1 MPDKNRK
8 TPLAG
13 EDSGAAWGGHAD
25 MVDDSSDRP
34 ADVQRSVIP
43 FVVAGLLSIA
53 VFLAVYVRTQAWQM
67 GVVGGGVVLGLML
80 AFLALILARRGRADV
95 GAYLFVAAVT
105 VAWVGAALAWSNA
118 TLYVMA
124 TGAFV
129 IVLAGSSV
137 LPDERKAWLVAL
149 IVLSLAALVIR
160 RLEPFPRLDVRSE
173 ALLRGYIRVTLA
185 LSAGVLIWRMIQ
197 AYRRIKTIR
206 GRLFTISVFIVF
218 VTALAIGTGSI
229 LVGLRDGRRQAI
241 DRLELVATLR
251 IVEIDNWVRTIQNT
265 LAGSLQQAPQHRFVD
280 PGMADVV
287 ARLLDTPPDSEERRQ
302 AHEFLQYNFD
312 QWLKQAQ
319 QFEVIYFMDRDGRV
333 LVATD
338 PALEGE
344 VFADETYFNRGTV
357 GSYVGPLSY
366 SQSLERPILFTS
378 RPILGEYGRL
388 LGVLAGRVDGS
399 SLNQRMRVRE
409 QASLGE
415 TGETY
420 LVGMDRTMLTHSR
433 LAEAGTAV
441 RTRGAEMA
449 IERQEDGAGTYG
461 NYEGGRVIGVYRWVP
476 DLQVALIAE
485 QTRAEALR
493 AVNRTATLNGAISLV
508 ALVGAHAVALVTAR
522 WIGNPLSDLAET
534 ASEIAAGDLERTA
547 QIDRQDEI
555 GTLAEAFNQM
565 TAQLRE
571 LIEGLENRVQE
582 RTWDLELRSAYLE
595 ASAEVGRKA
604 SAMLDADELVREV
617 VDLIRD
623 RLSLYY
629 VGLFLV
635 DEMGEYAELR
645 AGTGEAGQKMVAQGH
660 RLTVGGQSMI
670 GQCVGRSEARIALDV
685 GDEPVRFDNPL
696 LPGTRSEA
704 ALPLESRGRVLGA
717 ITVQSAQPAAFDQD
731 ILTVLQTMADQ
742 VAVALDNAYSFR
754 EAEEALEAARRAQAE
769 STEGAWAEMLRFRP
783 KVGYHSDE
791 RGARAAEDVWRPEME
806 EAVREGRVARGPG
819 SRERNAGRYPL
830 ALPIKVAGK
839 VIGVVDTYKP
849 ADAGP
854 WTEDEIETLESLA
867 DQLGVS
873 LESARL
879 HQETR
884 RRVARERLVSKI
896 SASLRASMNP
906 DMILRATARE
916 LGKALDAEMASLEL
930 TGPMTGDGGNGAD
943 GGHGG
948 GEE

>member
-1 MPDKNRK
+1 
-8 TPLAG
+8 
-13 EDSGAAWGGHAD
+13 
-25 MVDDSSDRP
+25 
-34 ADVQRSVIP
+34 
-43 FVVAGLLSIA
+43 
-53 VFLAVYVRTQAWQM
+53 
-67 GVVGGGVVLGLML
+67 
-80 AFLALILARRGRADV
+80 
-95 GAYLFVAAVT
+95 
-105 VAWVGAALAWSNA
+105 
-118 TLYVMA
+118 
-124 TGAFV
+124 
-129 IVLAGSSV
+129 
-137 LPDERKAWLVAL
+137 
-149 IVLSLAALVIR
+149 
-160 RLEPFPRLDVRSE
+160 
-173 ALLRGYIRVTLA
+173 
-185 LSAGVLIWRMIQ
+185 
-197 AYRRIKTIR
+197 
-206 GRLFTISVFIVF
+206 
-218 VTALAIGTGSI
+218 
-229 LVGLRDGRRQAI
+229 
-241 DRLELVATLR
+241 
-251 IVEIDNWVRTIQNT
+251 
-265 LAGSLQQAPQHRFVD
+265 
-280 PGMADVV
+280 
-287 ARLLDTPPDSEERRQ
+287 
-302 AHEFLQYNFD
+302 
-312 QWLKQAQ
+312 
-319 QFEVIYFMDRDGRV
+319 
-333 LVATD
+333 
-338 PALEGE
+338 
-344 VFADETYFNRGTV
+344 
-357 GSYVGPLSY
+357 
-366 SQSLERPILFTS
+366 
-378 RPILGEYGRL
+378 
-388 LGVLAGRVDGS
+388 
-399 SLNQRMRVRE
+399 
-409 QASLGE
+409 
-415 TGETY
+415 
-420 LVGMDRTMLTHSR
+420 MLTHSR

-441 RTRGAEMA
+441 RTRGAERA
-449 IERQEDGAGTYG
+449 IERQEDGASTYG
-461 NYEGGRVIGVYRWVP
+461 NYEGDQVIGVYRWVP

-508 ALVGAHAVALVTAR
+508 ALVAAHGVALVTAR

-617 VDLIRD
+617 VALIRD

-629 VGLFLV
+629 VGLFLL

-791 RGARAAEDVWRPEME
+791 RGARAAVDVWRPEME
-806 EAVREGRVARGPG
+806 EAVREGRVARGPE
-819 SRERNAGRYPL
+819 SRERNAGRHPL

-884 RRVARERLVSKI
+884 RRVARERLVSEI

-948 GEE
+948 EEE